1 MQWVAIFLFATM
13 GDIYVLTDPSFDTKK
28 ECMDFLIEERP
39 AVQQKLIME
48 YGYMRKIELIN
59 CMRHDEFLDIIQRQD
74 RA

>member
-28 ECMDFLIEERP
+28 ECMEFLIEERP

-48 YGYMRKIELIN
+48 YGYLREIEVIN

>member
-13 GDIYVLTDPSFDTKK
+13 GDIYVLTDPSFDTRK

-39 AVQQKLIME
+39 SVQQKLIME
-48 YGYMRKIELIN
+48 YGYMREIKLVN

-74 RA
+74 KA

>member
-28 ECMDFLIEERP
+28 ECMDFLIKERP

-74 RA
+74 KA